1 MTTLHPTPLLD
12 TVAGMEPKPWR
23 DRLRD
28 EEQLLEQL
36 NQLASES
43 ATRRAEALREG
54 VAELGTVANVARDLG
69 RSWQAVDQAL
79 KRDERKRKKA
89 SSSDASTTE

>member
-1 MTTLHPTPLLD
+1 M
-12 TVAGMEPKPWR
+12 GMEPMSWR
-23 DRLRD
+23 DRVLG
-28 EEQLLEQL
+28 EETLLEQL
-36 NQLASES
+36 NGLVSDA

-54 VAELGTVANVARDLG
+54 VAELGTVADVARELG

-89 SSSDASTTE
+89 SKPGATTTE

>member
-1 MTTLHPTPLLD
+1 MKTLHPTPVLD
-12 TVAGMEPKPWR
+12 TVVEMEPKSWR
-23 DRLRD
+23 DRVR
-28 EEQLLEQL
+28 EEETLLEQL
-36 NQLASES
+36 NGLVSEA

-54 VAELGTVANVARDLG
+54 VAELGTVADVARDLG

-89 SSSDASTTE
+89 PKPDAPTTE